1 MKLKY
6 FLLQLFF
13 FWALLFKPYI
23 AFANSDE
30 ARDWAASKG
39 EQILKILS
47 DKDLERKY
55 ADLDKILYED
65 IDLDHAA
72 RFVMGRYWKKMSDE
86 QKKVYVPLFKRY
98 TAAAYKSF
106 PLDIPKDS
114 IDYEIIKIQPNKN
127 FYDVICTISIMQ
139 PEKENN
145 EKTNGTA
152 KINVIFSLTKQ
163 NQKIMVRD
171 LKIGESS
178 LLIAYRER
186 FNKMIHDDNDDEIE
200 WFLEDLENITADK
213 EEENLLRLERYE
225 NKVS

>member
-13 FWALLFKPYI
+13 FWALLFKPYG
-23 AFANSDE
+23 AFANSNE
-30 ARDWAASKG
+30 AQNWAASKG
-39 EQILKILS
+39 EQILKILG
-47 DKDLERKY
+47 DKNLERKY

-72 RFVMGRYWKKMSDE
+72 RFVMGRYWRKMNDE
-86 QKKVYVPLFKRY
+86 QKETYLPLFKRY

-106 PLDIPKDS
+106 PLDIPENS
-114 IDYEIIKIQPNKN
+114 IGYEIIKIQPNKD
-127 FYDVICTISIMQ
+127 FFDVICNISIKQ
-139 PEKENN
+139 TEKINN
-145 EKTNGTA
+145 EKNGATA

-186 FNKMIHDDNDDEIE
+186 FNKMIHDDNDDEID

-213 EEENLLRLERYE
+213 EQENLLKLEKMRT
-225 NKVS
+225 K